1 MLRAHRYDKSGIFR
15 GRAAIHAYWVEQVR
29 NKQRNIRFRQIGH
42 ALLWDELKTTA
53 TVKWEAAFEARR
65 QDGTSWAPVQFVQV
79 ATLQFNSCGEIEALE
94 EYWHSTSKSRQ
105 QQQQQQK
112 SPTAAVTSRPT
123 APAAETGGA
132 SDAAAIAAA
141 AAVTVAEVASPPPP
155 ALQCSGCGRTFSSR
169 NQMFKHL
176 RRPGECAQLLS
187 SSEEAAVTVVLSPP
201 APPSA
206 VKAAASEKPWRVVR
220 SCTFAS

>member
-105 QQQQQQK
+105 QQQQQQQQK
-112 SPTAAVTSRPT
+112 SPTAAVTSRST
-123 APAAETGGA
+123 APAAGTGGASDTAAETGGA

-141 AAVTVAEVASPPPP
+141 TQAVAAAKAE
-155 ALQCSGCGRTFSSR
+155 
-169 NQMFKHL
+169 
-176 RRPGECAQLLS
+176 
-187 SSEEAAVTVVLSPP
+187 EEAAERLMLRGVTGAGCTEHGAFNSTWYL
-201 APPSA
+201 
-206 VKAAASEKPWRVVR
+206 EHNRV
-220 SCTFAS
+220 

>member
-105 QQQQQQK
+105 QQQQQQQK
-112 SPTAAVTSRPT
+112 SPTAAVTSRST
-123 APAAETGGA
+123 APAAETGSA

-155 ALQCSGCGRTFSSR
+155 ALQCSG
-169 NQMFKHL
+169 
-176 RRPGECAQLLS
+176 
-187 SSEEAAVTVVLSPP
+187 
-201 APPSA
+201 
-206 VKAAASEKPWRVVR
+206 R
-220 SCTFAS
+220 SCE